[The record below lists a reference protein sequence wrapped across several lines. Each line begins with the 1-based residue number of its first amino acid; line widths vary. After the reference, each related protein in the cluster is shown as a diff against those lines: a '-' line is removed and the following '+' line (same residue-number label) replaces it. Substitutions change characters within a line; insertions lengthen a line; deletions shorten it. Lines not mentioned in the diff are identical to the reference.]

1 VITADRIGDIADI
14 IATAPAWARQAL
26 TSTDPRVRSEGADEV
41 SAFLLRRLDKA
52 VNAVDPDQLTLPM
65 NG

>member
-1 VITADRIGDIADI
+1 MITTDRITDIARI

-26 TSTDPRVRSEGADEV
+26 TSSNPRVRDEGADEV

-52 VNAVDPDQLTLPM
+52 ESSDDPNQLILPM
-65 NG
+65 IC